1 MHLSGYVAKSI
12 NGVELDTKDFKHVEK
27 LFVLI
32 ATSFVLP
39 KLLLLMV
46 AVVPFP
52 VFDNEKIDV

>member
-27 LFVLI
+27 LFVL
-32 ATSFVLP
+32 P